1 MKKRIL
7 FLAFAVFAMSAT
19 VLVSC
24 NKDSISAVDQS
35 LEARLSKDARFEN
48 TIVAATDLGLS
59 LNIEALNQEA
69 NIQALKM
76 IALRIENKTATP
88 ADYEQVKAITGLPY
102 EAFIAKLK
110 TFGESLYELNKAYPE
125 LADMKQED
133 LSSTFGK
140 AIKANPEINNLV
152 VNPVLVGETLRVGAC
167 PLQDICKLAVAL
179 VKIFAGDTI
188 CAAIGVATIPI
199 IGGLICQL
207 ILTLGVA
214 ILNGICGVLPC

>member
-7 FLAFAVFAMSAT
+7 FLAFSIFAMSAV

-35 LEARLSKDARFEN
+35 LEARLSKDAKFEN
-48 TIVAATDLGLS
+48 TILAATDLGLS
-59 LNIEALNQEA
+59 LNIEALSKDA
-69 NIQALKM
+69 NIQTLKM

-88 ADYEQVKAITGLPY
+88 ADYEQVQAITGLPY
-102 EAFIAKLK
+102 EAFIEKLSAFGK
-110 TFGESLYELNKAYPE
+110 TLYELNQAYPE
-125 LADMKQED
+125 LAKMKQED
-133 LSSTFGK
+133 MSAAFGK
-140 AIKANPEINNLV
+140 AIKANPEINNLIV
-152 VNPVLVGETLRVGAC
+152 TPVLVNETMRVAAC

-179 VKIFAGDTI
+179 TKIFAGDTI

-199 IGGLICQL
+199 VGGLLCQL
-207 ILTLGVA
+207 VLTLGVA